1 MYIAAVSRNY
11 ETRCFQGVLLFWGTI
26 HFLIQ
31 EVRDYEN
38 EFPLLSEIISYQM
51 RELNYLVYQR
61 KTYNF
66 WRQGR
71 SLEEIATIRNLK
83 VATIEDHFVEIALRE
98 RDFSIE
104 MFMEKDKIDKVTEV
118 IDALQTR
125 KLRELKQ
132 AVGEDISYFEVRL
145 VLARMEGINET

>member
-38 EFPLLSEIISYQM
+38 EFPLLAEIISYPNE
-51 RELNYLVYQR
+51 RAELFSLST

-104 MFMEKDKIDKVTEV
+104 MFMEKKKIDKVTEV

-132 AVGEDISYFEVRL
+132 AVGEDILILKF
-145 VLARMEGINET
+145 VLYWRGWRV